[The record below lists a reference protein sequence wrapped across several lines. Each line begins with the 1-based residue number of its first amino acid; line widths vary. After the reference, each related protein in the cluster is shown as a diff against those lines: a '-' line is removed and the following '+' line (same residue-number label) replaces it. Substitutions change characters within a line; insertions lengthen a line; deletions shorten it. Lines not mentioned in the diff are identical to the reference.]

1 MSYDK
6 PFAGLKVIDVSQGVA
21 GPYCA
26 MLLAQ
31 YGANV
36 IKVEPPGVGDWAR
49 NLGVVYGDQCAY
61 SLPANLGKRAI
72 ALDLKQDDGRA
83 ILWRLIKDADVFLQ
97 GFRPGVIDRL
107 GFGYDAVSE
116 REPRIIYLSVSGFG
130 QMGPLAERPAMDPIL
145 QAYTGL
151 TVENRGEDGI
161 PHRTPI
167 IAIDMSTA
175 LYAYSAVSTA
185 LYARRDEQRGRHIEA
200 SLMQAAAGLQVVRLM
215 QSYLEGGAIKPPG
228 APSGVYQ
235 VADGWMTITV
245 VRLHEWLGFC
255 RAVGLDEFA
264 ADETLKTTQ
273 GRYDQAGEINAAL
286 RPLLASQPF
295 AHWSDRLAAERIMHE
310 QLNSYTG
317 FLEQPHVEASGAIAW
332 LHHPHVPGEAAD
344 AAGDRRAALRRRQQ
358 SRHRAGT
365 GRAQRHHP
373 ARARLH
379 GGRDRRSRP
388 PWRGGAGR
396 CAALIRLPHV
406 IEEAGDRLQ
415 PVVGRHDTEIGAA
428 HHRIARFRGKLPG
441 EAHTV
446 VVAFDIAGAAE
457 AMARE
462 AFLHTDDHGV
472 DAVPSLALQH
482 WIEIA
487 GALGP
492 GLGNEIATTAAVGLV
507 PRRDVAIDQISQR
520 VHVWLLHLS
529 HPMRCGTTFLQ
540 HGAAG
545 RLHRR

>member
-83 ILWRLIKDADVFLQ
+83 ILWRLIKGADVFLQ

-185 LYARRDEQRGRHIEA
+185 LYAQARRDARPPYRGKPDAGGGRASGGAPDAIVSRGRRH
-200 SLMQAAAGLQVVRLM
+200 QAAWRSQRRL
-215 QSYLEGGAIKPPG
+215 SGRRWLDDDHRG
-228 APSGVYQ
+228 AP
-235 VADGWMTITV
+235 ARMA
-245 VRLHEWLGFC
+245 RLL
-255 RAVGLDEFA
+255 
-264 ADETLKTTQ
+264 Q
-273 GRYDQAGEINAAL
+273 GG
-286 RPLLASQPF
+286 
-295 AHWSDRLAAERIMHE
+295 
-310 QLNSYTG
+310 
-317 FLEQPHVEASGAIAW
+317 
-332 LHHPHVPGEAAD
+332 
-344 AAGDRRAALRRRQQ
+344 
-358 SRHRAGT
+358 GT
-365 GRAQRHHP
+365 G
-373 ARARLH
+373 
-379 GGRDRRSRP
+379 
-388 PWRGGAGR
+388 
-396 CAALIRLPHV
+396 
-406 IEEAGDRLQ
+406 
-415 PVVGRHDTEIGAA
+415 
-428 HHRIARFRGKLPG
+428 
-441 EAHTV
+441 
-446 VVAFDIAGAAE
+446 
-457 AMARE
+457 
-462 AFLHTDDHGV
+462 
-472 DAVPSLALQH
+472 
-482 WIEIA
+482 
-487 GALGP
+487 
-492 GLGNEIATTAAVGLV
+492 
-507 PRRDVAIDQISQR
+507 
-520 VHVWLLHLS
+520 
-529 HPMRCGTTFLQ
+529 
-540 HGAAG
+540 
-545 RLHRR
+545 

>member
-61 SLPANLGKRAI
+61 SLPSNLGKRAI
-72 ALDLKQDDGRA
+72 ALDLKQEDGQA
-83 ILWRLIKDADVFLQ
+83 ILWRLIRGADVFLQ

-107 GFGYDAVSE
+107 GFGYDDVAE

-130 QMGPLAERPAMDPIL
+130 QTGPLAERPAMDPIL

-151 TVENRGEDGI
+151 TVENKGEDGI
-161 PHRTPI
+161 PHRVPI

-185 LYARRDEQRGRHIEA
+185 LYARRDEPRGRHIEA
-200 SLMQAAAGLQVVRLM
+200 SLLQAAAGLQVVRMM
-215 QSYLEGGAIKPPG
+215 QSYLEDGAIRPPG

-255 RAVGLDEFA
+255 KAVDLPGFRRRRAVPHH
-264 ADETLKTTQ
+264 
-273 GRYDQAGEINAAL
+273 AGPL
-286 RPLLASQPF
+286 RPQRRDQCRAAAVAGVAAVRALVGAAGRG
-295 AHWSDRLAAERIMHE
+295 AHHARAVEQLHGLSGTAARRGVRRDRLAA
-310 QLNSYTG
+310 SSACA
-317 FLEQPHVEASGAIAW
+317 EA
-332 LHHPHVPGEAAD
+332 VAD
-344 AAGDRRAALRRRQQ
+344 AAGDRRAALRRWQRACD
-358 SRHRAGT
+358 SARTRRAHRGD
-365 GRAQRHHP
+365 P
-373 ARARLH
+373 ARTRLH

-396 CAALIRLPHV
+396 CAALGSALPHV
-406 IEEAGDRLQ
+406 VEETGDRLQ
-415 PVVGRHDTEIGAA
+415 PIIRRDNAEVGAA
-428 HHRIARFRGKLPG
+428 HHRMHRPRAP
-441 EAHTV
+441 
-446 VVAFDIAGAAE
+446 
-457 AMARE
+457 
-462 AFLHTDDHGV
+462 
-472 DAVPSLALQH
+472 
-482 WIEIA
+482 
-487 GALGP
+487 
-492 GLGNEIATTAAVGLV
+492 V
-507 PRRDVAIDQISQR
+507 PR
-520 VHVWLLHLS
+520 
-529 HPMRCGTTFLQ
+529 
-540 HGAAG
+540 
-545 RLHRR
+545 

>member
-72 ALDLKQDDGRA
+72 ALDLKQEDGQA
-83 ILWRLIKDADVFLQ
+83 ILWRLIRGADVFVQ

-107 GFGYDAVSE
+107 GFGYGTVSE

-130 QMGPLAERPAMDPIL
+130 QIGPLAERPAMDPIL

-151 TVENRGEDGI
+151 TVENKGEDGI

-185 LYARRDEQRGRHIEA
+185 LYARRDEPRGRHIEA
-200 SLMQAAAGLQVVRLM
+200 SLLQAAAGLQVVRMM
-215 QSYLEGGAIKPPG
+215 QSYLEGGTIRPPG

-235 VADGWMTITV
+235 TADGWMTITV

-255 RAVGLDEFA
+255 KAVGLSAFADDER
-264 ADETLKTTQ
+264 LRTTQ
-273 GRYDQAGEINAAL
+273 GRYDNASEINAML
-286 RPLLASQPF
+286 RPLLASRPF
-295 AHWSDRLAAERIMHE
+295 AYWSERLAAERIMHE

-317 FLEQPHVEASGAIAW
+317 FLEQPHVDQSGAIAW
-332 LHHPHVPGEAAD
+332 LEHPH
-344 AAGDRRAALRRRQQ
+344 
-358 SRHRAGT
+358 
-365 GRAQRHHP
+365 
-373 ARARLH
+373 
-379 GGRDRRSRP
+379 
-388 PWRGGAGR
+388 
-396 CAALIRLPHV
+396 LPK
-406 IEEAGDRLQ
+406 AMPMPQL
-415 PVVGRHDTEIGAA
+415 IGAPPLVS
-428 HHRIARFRGKLPG
+428 GS
-441 EAHTV
+441 
-446 VVAFDIAGAAE
+446 
-457 AMARE
+457 
-462 AFLHTDDHGV
+462 
-472 DAVPSLALQH
+472 SLAT
-482 WIEIA
+482 A
-487 GALGP
+487 P
-492 GLGNEIATTAAVGLV
+492 GLGEHSEPILREHGYTADEVADLV
-507 PRRDVAIDQISQR
+507 RRGVVALAGAPR
-520 VHVWLLHLS
+520 
-529 HPMRCGTTFLQ
+529 
-540 HGAAG
+540 
-545 RLHRR
+545 

>member
-83 ILWRLIKDADVFLQ
+83 ILWRLIQGADVFLQ
-97 GFRPGVIDRL
+97 GFRPGVIERL

-185 LYARRDEQRGRHIEA
+185 LYARRDEPRGRHIEA

-264 ADETLKTTQ
+264 ADERLKTTQ

-295 AHWSDRLAAERIMHE
+295 AHWSERLAAERIMHE

-332 LHHPHVPGEAAD
+332 LHHPHVP
-344 AAGDRRAALRRRQQ
+344 RK
-358 SRHRAGT
+358 
-365 GRAQRHHP
+365 
-373 ARARLH
+373 
-379 GGRDRRSRP
+379 
-388 PWRGGAGR
+388 
-396 CAALIRLPHV
+396 LPMPQV
-406 IEEAGDRLQ
+406 
-415 PVVGRHDTEIGAA
+415 IGAPP
-428 HHRIARFRGKLPG
+428 F
-441 EAHTV
+441 
-446 VVAFDIAGAAE
+446 
-457 AMARE
+457 
-462 AFLHTDDHGV
+462 V
-472 DAVPSLALQH
+472 DGSSLAT
-482 WIEIA
+482 A
-487 GALGP
+487 P
-492 GLGNEIATTAAVGLV
+492 GLGEHSDTILREHGYTADEIADLARRGVVALAGA
-507 PRRDVAIDQISQR
+507 PR
-520 VHVWLLHLS
+520 
-529 HPMRCGTTFLQ
+529 
-540 HGAAG
+540 
-545 RLHRR
+545 